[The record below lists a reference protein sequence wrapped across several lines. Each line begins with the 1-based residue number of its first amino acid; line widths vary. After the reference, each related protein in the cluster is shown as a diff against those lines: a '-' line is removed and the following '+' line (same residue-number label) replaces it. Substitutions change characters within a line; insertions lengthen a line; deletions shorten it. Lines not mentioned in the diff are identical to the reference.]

1 MNSEKIYHLPFTS
14 QPEQAVWLTD
24 FSFPW
29 LDQEAPETR
38 FRAWHDG
45 LLFHFEFLA
54 EDRDIVLHQSGS
66 DDEKVLGSDRV
77 EIFVSPTVD
86 LSEPYYG
93 FEMDPRGLI
102 YDYQGVFHRNFN
114 PGWTSGQIKIRAEI
128 TSTGYHVEGS
138 IPLSHLRELGCLKEN
153 RMIAG
158 VYRGEFSHRADG
170 SIQQDWISWIDPK
183 TKIPDFHVAKS
194 FGLFIFESLPD

>member
-1 MNSEKIYHLPFTS
+1 MNSEKIYHLSFTAR
-14 QPEQAVWLTD
+14 PEDAVWLTD

-29 LDQEAPETR
+29 LDRKAPETR

-45 LLFHFEFLA
+45 VLFRFEFLV
-54 EDRDIVLHQSGS
+54 EDHDIVLKESGN
-66 DDEKVLGSDRV
+66 DDENVLGSDRV
-77 EIFVSPTVD
+77 EIFISPTAD

-102 YDYQGVFHRNFN
+102 YDYRGVFHRQFD
-114 PGWTSGQIKIRAEI
+114 PSWTSGQIKTRTEI
-128 TSTGYHVEGS
+128 TPTGYRLEGS
-138 IPLSHLRELGCLKEN
+138 IPLTHLRELGCLKEN

-170 SIQQDWISWIDPK
+170 SIQQDWISWVDPG
-183 TKIPDFHVAKS
+183 TTPPDFHVASS
-194 FGLFIFESLPD
+194 FGFFVFDKL